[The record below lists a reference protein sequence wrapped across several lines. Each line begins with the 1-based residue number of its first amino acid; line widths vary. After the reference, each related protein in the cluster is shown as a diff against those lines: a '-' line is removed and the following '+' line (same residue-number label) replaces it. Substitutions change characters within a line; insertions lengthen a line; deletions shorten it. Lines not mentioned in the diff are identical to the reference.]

1 MFLGGSFPR
10 GNCIGDKSS
19 ERQFSSRAISRGILS
34 GGSYLW
40 GNFPGAIIQGT
51 TIRGQFSLGTIVRAQ
66 FSGAQ
71 FSSGAIV
78 RTPYR
83 LLSWHIRFE
92 KRKVLKK
99 ELNEELMPVAWHPNR
114 WWHSWMSEDEKKEVD
129 PIFIQKLQ
137 KYVSVVYNM
146 GVLKHFAF
154 WGIKTF
160 LSPNLQRF
168 WTVSCLY
175 V

>member
-10 GNCIGDKSS
+10 GNYIGDKSS
-19 ERQFSSRAISRGILS
+19 ERQFSSRAISREILS
-34 GGSYLW
+34 GGSYLR

-51 TIRGQFSLGTIVRAQ
+51 IIRGQFSSGTIVRAQ

-83 LLSWHIRFE
+83 LLAWHIRFE
-92 KRKVLKK
+92 KRKALKK

-114 WWHSWMSEDEKKEVD
+114 WQDWCVSEDEKK
-129 PIFIQKLQ
+129 L
-137 KYVSVVYNM
+137 
-146 GVLKHFAF
+146 
-154 WGIKTF
+154 
-160 LSPNLQRF
+160 
-168 WTVSCLY
+168 
-175 V
+175 